1 MPLGDLE
8 NGARTVKSMSG
19 GSIQSRI
26 VIASVTPVVVVGT
39 VAVLGVGWMFPEGPS
54 DLRLWTAVFSVS
66 AVVLT
71 LPLALWFARRTTQPL
86 DALRDTVERLGREE
100 IDARYVMRGP
110 KEIDRLGRVINLVA
124 DRLQA
129 AQDELAREK
138 KGVTQQVTGRTRE
151 LQQANRLLMD
161 IANRDALTGLA
172 NKRRL
177 ELELERHISL
187 STRTGVPLAV
197 IMMDL
202 DKFKQYNDTA
212 GHLAGDTLLQNVAH
226 NLRGRARST
235 DIVVRW
241 GGDEFCILVP
251 GTKAEGAVA
260 AAEGFVEAVV
270 KAAEASPLPE
280 GTQLV
285 GASAGVACY
294 PGDGDDGTALI
305 SRADEALYH
314 AKETGRGRVVRLP
327 SADE

>member
-1 MPLGDLE
+1 
-8 NGARTVKSMSG
+8 MS
-19 GSIQSRI
+19 
-26 VIASVTPVVVVGT
+26 VIPVLLAGIAAVVGIH
-39 VAVLGVGWMFPEGPS
+39 LFFPDAPS
-54 DLRLWTAVFSVS
+54 DVKGWAVVIGCA

-71 LPLALWFARRTTQPL
+71 LLLALWFARRATQPL
-86 DALRDTVERLGREE
+86 DRLFDTVNRLGRGEL
-100 IDARYVMRGP
+100 DARHVMRGP
-110 KEIDRLGRVINLVA
+110 QEVDQLGQMINLIA
-124 DRLQA
+124 DQLEFAR
-129 AQDELAREK
+129 DELAREK
-138 KGVTQQVTGRTRE
+138 KDVTQRVTGRTRE

-161 IANRDALTGLA
+161 IANRDTLTGLA
-172 NKRRL
+172 NRRRL

-187 STRTGVPLAV
+187 SKRTGVPLAV
-197 IMMDL
+197 VMMDL

-251 GTKAEGAVA
+251 GTSQEGAVA
-260 AAEGFVEAVV
+260 AAEGFVDAVV
-270 KAAEASPLPE
+270 KAAETSPLPE

-327 SADE
+327 PA